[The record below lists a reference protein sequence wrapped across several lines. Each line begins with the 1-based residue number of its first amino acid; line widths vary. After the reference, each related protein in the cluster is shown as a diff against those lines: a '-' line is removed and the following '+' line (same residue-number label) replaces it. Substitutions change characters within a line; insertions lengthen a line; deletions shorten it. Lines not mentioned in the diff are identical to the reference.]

1 VINQRTAR
9 ALGVEIP
16 LDLAAAADEVIDKQL
31 RHVRFGSL
39 ADIVAPSIDV
49 RFASESGHP
58 SAPRRRPLW
67 ATSGQAPVAVPGS

>member
-31 RHVRFGSL
+31 RHVRSGSI
-39 ADIVAPSIDV
+39 AIS
-49 RFASESGHP
+49 RQHCH
-58 SAPRRRPLW
+58 
-67 ATSGQAPVAVPGS
+67 